1 MSITSP
7 QPAILFDLDETLV
20 DRCGGLRRF
29 AHRLWQ
35 ARKPDMDKQAF
46 VSLFI
51 EIDEKGHTPRP
62 EFFARFCAQALPDEV
77 PEALSAYFY
86 STAWHE
92 SSLFPDA
99 EMCLRTLRERGYR
112 IGIVSN
118 GTTGT
123 QNTKIKCSVL
133 PELVDS
139 IVISETV
146 GYEKP
151 DPRIYQHALSELGA
165 ETQSTWFIGDNPEAD
180 VLGAHASGI
189 TPIWIERHL
198 AWPDH
203 APRSYSARISS
214 LSEVLDV
221 LP

>member
-20 DRCGGLRRF
+20 DRCGGLQRF

-35 ARKPDMDKQAF
+35 ARKPALDEQAF

-77 PEALSAYFY
+77 PEDLSAYFY

-118 GTTGT
+118 GTTST

-133 PELVDS
+133 PELADS

-151 DPRIYQHALSELGA
+151 DPRIFQHALTELGA
-165 ETQSTWFIGDNPEAD
+165 QAENTWFVGDNPRAD
-180 VLGAHASGI
+180 VLGAMALGMK
-189 TPIWIERHL
+189 PIWIERHL
-198 AWPDH
+198 PWPDDV
-203 APRSYSARISS
+203 PRPDCARISK